1 MQSKRNFDVRI
12 HSIHNF
18 VYGCGMYGGQS
29 VIDSIKE
36 NFTEDF
42 KPRQFPEQGF
52 TGFEIEDFKG
62 LFKTFP
68 FKPLHLVAT
77 DSILVSK
84 EDRKNFIM
92 TNIDFEFFKKY
103 HLVTCENS
111 TLQGLSFHYY
121 TLGKRESK
129 KWKNYI

>member
-1 MQSKRNFDVRI
+1 MD
-12 HSIHNF
+12 
-18 VYGCGMYGGQS
+18 GGQS

-77 DSILVSK
+77 DSILVLK

-121 TLGKRESK
+121 TLRKRRSK

>member
-18 VYGCGMYGGQS
+18 VYGCGMDGGQS

-77 DSILVSK
+77 DSILVLK

-92 TNIDFEFFKKY
+92 TNIDFEFFKKISPSN
-103 HLVTCENS
+103 LRK
-111 TLQGLSFHYY
+111 FY
-121 TLGKRESK
+121 TTGTIVSLLYIGKK
-129 KWKNYI
+129 GK